1 MKKKI
6 LLGVAVGMSL
16 STIAFAAPLENYDAG
31 KAEVNIGTSALPAMS
46 IGGDGANTTT
56 SGVKHR
62 IYGGATVG
70 LGHKLALQY
79 RYTDSQMKPNEEE
92 VNFRTQE
99 YNLRYKVDKNVSI
112 YAGEMHARLGLTGPD
127 SGEISR
133 NIFQVGAQYQ
143 APISKRLVGWGAM
156 GFGSNMQHYE
166 AGIGYKVADNLDLD
180 LMYQYTEVKDFK
192 TDVGSDAVTSKGLY
206 AGLSFKF

>member
-46 IGGDGANTTT
+46 LGSNGKTIT
-56 SGVKHR
+56 SDVKHR

-79 RYTDSQMKPNEEE
+79 RYTDSQMKPNEAE

-112 YAGEMHARLGLTGPD
+112 YAGQMHARLGVTGPTTA
-127 SGEISR
+127 EVSR
-133 NIFQVGAQYQ
+133 NVFQVGAQYQ

-192 TDVGSDAVTSKGLY
+192 DDGDNVAATSKGLY